1 MVATLAKMAVPT
13 YYIESQAAHEG
24 HEGEDPGDP
33 EAEGGYYTGGG
44 KERPGEWYNP
54 AGLFRLK
61 DGGLVRDKTF
71 YALAGGFSPGG
82 TSLVRNA
89 GSERRS
95 PGFDLTFSADKSISA
110 LWALSP
116 ADEREAIERAVI
128 DAARRALA
136 DTIFRHCATT
146 RVGAG
151 GRRVEPGAMLAATFL
166 HRTSRDGDPQLHVH
180 ATLFNLVK
188 THADGEF
195 RALHGY
201 PLYSWKMAAGA
212 AFRSHLA
219 YLMRRH
225 LGIEME
231 RHGPEGQYTRVA
243 AMDPDL
249 EQAWSKRRREIVETV
264 GGSLGEEALTN
275 PAQMAAA
282 TLATRRR
289 KGEGAT
295 TGEDLARFR
304 KEAAALVDLEAL
316 RQRVRETPVADVT
329 EAAIDRVREEVA
341 AIPARLARMDAVF
354 RQPDMVEKAEN
365 ALAGLVASDAAERWH
380 EFSLTAADLVP
391 LAYREPNADA
401 GMAHKRLF
409 TTRDTLEAE
418 QRLQRLSQSFVQAPV
433 VPAETVEA
441 KLQALRAEGKT
452 VSPEQTHAIH
462 HATSHRLA
470 LIEGAAGSG
479 KSHILHPLAQLWRG
493 EGKTVRALAVAWRTA
508 VDLGTDMQ
516 APPAAVYPFLRAV
529 ARGTKT
535 VDENTVLVV
544 DEAGM
549 LSVRQ
554 ALQLVELARTT
565 GCQLVLVG
573 DTQQQQPVEAG
584 PGLRLLR
591 DAVGSV
597 RIDHIRR
604 QLPDLEDWL
613 REVDSLSADEAAA
626 QATGRAA
633 RAAARARFREMN
645 RARAG
650 EKPITI
656 RRPWQRGVSA
666 LLRNGAM
673 DMAFKELHRRGRM
686 GLVDGKEE
694 ALHDLVARWAAYTG
708 EHPTHSTIVMA
719 RTRADVRALSVLL
732 RARHHAMGDRR
743 HKDDRSAIIR
753 VHRIGDRG
761 RATAVPLEVRL
772 GERLRIGATVYD
784 LGLYNGTIV
793 TVIGIEPRK
802 DGHCRL
808 TVQTADKRTVTFAP
822 EEIRNWLGET
832 ALDHGYATTVTA
844 AQGMTVDAAFLL
856 LDEAMARETT
866 YPACTRHRRHL
877 ELVADRQSVAVGLAG
892 ATPEGA
898 PGRTVGDDEILASLG
913 QLCGRSQPKA
923 AALDHLLAETR
934 REREGEIGRE
944 PTRQADG
951 LDPGT
956 AGPQDRR
963 RAPQADRAALRIV
976 AAADRRTRR
985 LADRATAVALA
996 ADMAEVERGWAAMP
1010 ALADPAVRRQLD
1022 RHRAVLHRVRVFLR
1036 RRRSGREDGQHHP
1049 RISGLGY
1056 VAFQSL
1062 HRRMQRPVRAR
1073 AADKAQRAAV
1083 ETRSLARR
1091 WAALRA
1097 RFDRDLPTILE
1108 DPEHAR
1114 LLRRTVAFGRETDR
1128 DTDWRS
1134 FLDGHYA
1141 ALGAA
1146 LDRAWRTGDRQG
1158 WWHAPVSPHKV
1169 SGYAPL
1175 RRRAE
1180 AFWSALNDG
1189 VLRPGD
1195 YKAASTLWR
1204 RRLNAAP
1211 SYRDVLIRLMQ
1222 TLGTEEGLM
1231 RRREAQLPGST
1242 LATRRLADHMAA
1254 LTAATHLEG
1263 LSEVVRRLVR
1273 QHRAAREAA
1282 GVTRTDAPWV
1292 SDRIIAAR
1300 VEARALN
1307 RLWQEIGTGTL
1318 ALLDRPDHGEVIAR
1332 TAAFAAKL
1340 EQRQPDTARKWRA
1353 LAEGHLRQLAR
1364 QLDEAFESD
1373 ARDVEA
1379 LDGWLRL
1386 PRRLDAFAALLA
1398 ALPPAMAER
1407 VGRADWQR
1415 RLAEAP
1421 SPVAVYERFVR
1432 DLAREEHTIREQET
1446 ARPGSTLATRRLADH
1461 MAVLAALASHDLLP
1475 AGEREGFQ
1483 RLLDAHREARVDAG
1497 VTAADHSDEIRQRNE
1512 ISRTI
1517 AEARAHLL
1525 KYPALLERAP
1535 KLPPDQQDSRVF
1547 RRMRRFF
1554 EDDMPPTKGLKDFD
1568 PDYRKW
1574 DLRAEL
1580 FVRKF
1585 RTWRADP
1592 ILRDLVDRRWIDMA
1606 DLIAEFEAIRHAYPE
1621 PYRIEIP
1628 DAFPASDQRH
1638 DSDRLAVLL
1647 RDVIRP
1653 VDERSRDAVVELARR
1668 NRAWPEETL
1677 AVFRSHAR
1685 QAANAGETRS
1695 LIRLSAGLPPHLG
1708 ASLRNLSE
1716 VTWQYQGED
1725 IERRR
1730 NLEQGYGVSY

>member
-24 HEGEDPGDP
+24 HEGAP

-61 DGGLVRDKTF
+61 DGGIVRDKTF

-82 TSLVRNA
+82 VKLVRNA

-110 LWALSP
+110 LWAISR
-116 ADEREAIERAVI
+116 EREALERAVI

-151 GRRVEPGAMLAATFL
+151 GCRVEAGAMLAATFL

-180 ATLFNLVK
+180 ATIFNLVK
-188 THADGEF
+188 TDADGLF

-219 YLMRRH
+219 YLMRTR

-243 AMDPDL
+243 AMDPEL

-289 KGEGAT
+289 KVEGAT
-295 TGEDLARFR
+295 TAEDLARFR
-304 KEAAALVDLEAL
+304 EEAAALVDLEAL
-316 RQRVRETPVADVT
+316 CQRVRETPVADVT
-329 EAAIDRVREEVA
+329 GEAIDRVRREVA

-354 RQPDMVEKAEN
+354 RLPDMVETVEN
-365 ALAGLVASDAAERWH
+365 ALAGLVARDAVERWH
-380 EFSLTAADLVP
+380 EFSLTGADLVP
-391 LAYREPNADA
+391 LAYREPNPDARA

-409 TTRDTLEAE
+409 TTCETLEAE
-418 QRLQRLSQSFVQAPV
+418 QRLKRLSQRYVADHAPV

-452 VSPEQTHAIH
+452 FSSEQTRAIH
-462 HATSHRLA
+462 HATAHRLA

-479 KSHILHPLAQLWRG
+479 KSHILHPLAALWRG

-516 APPAAVYPFLRAV
+516 APPSAVHPFLRAV
-529 ARGTKT
+529 AKGTKR

-554 ALQLVELARTT
+554 TLQLVALSRTT

-626 QATGRAA
+626 QAAGMDRAA
-633 RAAARARFREMN
+633 REAARARFRERN
-645 RARAG
+645 RERRRAG
-650 EKPITI
+650 EPPLTI

-673 DMAFKELHRRGRM
+673 DMAFRELHRRRRM

-732 RARHHAMGDRR
+732 RERHHGE

-761 RATAVPLEVRL
+761 RAVPLEVRL
-772 GERLRIGATVYD
+772 GERLRIGATVND

-793 TVIGIEPRK
+793 TVTGIEQHRR
-802 DGHCRL
+802 GRCRL
-808 TVQTADKRTVTFAP
+808 TVRTADRRRVTFAP
-822 EEIRNWLGET
+822 EQIRNWLG
-832 ALDHGYATTVTA
+832 ALDHGYAATVTS

-856 LDEAMARETT
+856 LDEGMARETT

-898 PGRTVGDDEILASLG
+898 PGRKVGDEEILASLG
-913 QLCGRSQPKA
+913 RLCGRSQPKA

-934 REREGEIGRE
+934 PERGRERGQEGEIGLASV
-944 PTRQADG
+944 PTGRADG
-951 LDPGT
+951 LG
-956 AGPQDRR
+956 GGSRR
-963 RAPQADRAALRIV
+963 RADRAALRIV

-996 ADMAEVERGWAAMP
+996 ADMEEVERNWAAMP
-1010 ALADPAVRRQLD
+1010 AVADPAARRQLD

-1036 RRRSGREDGQHHP
+1036 RRASGREDGKHHP
-1049 RISGLGY
+1049 RVSGLGY

-1062 HRRMQRPVRAR
+1062 HRRMQRRWVRR
-1073 AADKAQRAAV
+1073 LEADNERRKAEIQ
-1083 ETRSLARR
+1083 SLERD
-1091 WAALRA
+1091 WKAALRNGRTLSA
-1097 RFDRDLPTILE
+1097 E
-1108 DPEHAR
+1108 SVSGYGR
-1114 LLRRTVAFGRETDR
+1114 LLARAQAFT
-1128 DTDWRS
+1128 
-1134 FLDGHYA
+1134 LDD
-1141 ALGAA
+1141 GAA
-1146 LDRAWRTGDRQG
+1146 SARKDLQRLWSRRLDRA
-1158 WWHAPVSPHKV
+1158 
-1169 SGYAPL
+1169 
-1175 RRRAE
+1175 
-1180 AFWSALNDG
+1180 
-1189 VLRPGD
+1189 
-1195 YKAASTLWR
+1195 
-1204 RRLNAAP
+1204 P
-1211 SYRDVLIRLMQ
+1211 SYDDVLHRFV
-1222 TLGTEEGLM
+1222 EGLKAEDALITQ
-1231 RRREAQLPGST
+1231 REAQLPGST

-1254 LTAATHLEG
+1254 LNAAIHLEG
-1263 LSEVVRRLVR
+1263 LSEEVGLLRRLVR

-1292 SDRIIAAR
+1292 SDKVIARR

-1307 RLWQEIGTGTL
+1307 KAWRDIGTGTL
-1318 ALLDRPDHGEVIAR
+1318 ALLDCPDEIVAR
-1332 TAAFAAKL
+1332 TAAFAAEL
-1340 EQRQPDTARKWRA
+1340 ESRLPDSARKWRA

-1364 QLDEAFESD
+1364 QLDEAFEAGINES
-1373 ARDVEA
+1373 RDVVA
-1379 LDGWLRL
+1379 LDGYLRL
-1386 PRRLDAFAALLA
+1386 PGRVDAFTALLA

-1407 VGRADWQR
+1407 VGFDQADWQR
-1415 RLAEAP
+1415 RLTGVT

-1432 DLAREEHTIREQET
+1432 DLVREEHTIREQET

-1461 MAVLAALASHDLLP
+1461 MAVLQALASHDMLP
-1475 AGEREGFQ
+1475 AGEKAGFQ
-1483 RLLDAHREARVDAG
+1483 RLLDAHRQARVT
-1497 VTAADHSDEIRQRNE
+1497 VADQPSDEIRQRNE

-1525 KYPALLERAP
+1525 EYPALLERAP
-1535 KLPPDQQDSRVF
+1535 KPPPDKRDSRLLG
-1547 RRMRRFF
+1547 RMRRFF
-1554 EDDMPPTKGLKDFD
+1554 EDDIPPTKALKDFD
-1568 PDYRKW
+1568 PDYRRW
-1574 DLRAEL
+1574 DVRTEL

-1585 RTWRADP
+1585 RAWRADAS
-1592 ILRDLVDRRWIDMA
+1592 LRDHVDRRWIDMS
-1606 DLIAEFEAIRHAYPE
+1606 DLIAEFEAIRHVHPE
-1621 PYRIEIP
+1621 PYRIETP

-1638 DSDRLAVLL
+1638 DPDRLAVLL

-1653 VDERSRDAVVELARR
+1653 EDERNHDAVVELARR

-1685 QAANAGETRS
+1685 QAETRS

-1708 ASLRNLSE
+1708 ESLRNLSE

-1730 NLEQGYGVSY
+1730 NLEQEYGMAY

>member
-24 HEGEDPGDP
+24 HEGDP

-71 YALAGGFSPGG
+71 YALAGGFSPDG

-110 LWALSP
+110 LWAISR
-116 ADEREAIERAVI
+116 AEEREALERAVI

-146 RVGAG
+146 RVGAAG
-151 GRRVEPGAMLAATFL
+151 PNLRVEAGAMLAATFL

-180 ATLFNLVK
+180 ATIFNLVK
-188 THADGEF
+188 THADGLF

-219 YLMRRH
+219 YLMRTR

-243 AMDPDL
+243 AMDPEL

-264 GGSLGEEALTN
+264 GSSLGEAALTN
-275 PAQMAAA
+275 PARMAAA

-295 TGEDLARFR
+295 TAEDLARFR
-304 KEAAALVDLEAL
+304 EEAAALVDLEAL
-316 RQRVRETPVADVT
+316 RRRLHETPVADVT
-329 EAAIDRVREEVA
+329 GEAIDRVRREVA

-354 RQPDMVEKAEN
+354 RLPDMVETVEN
-365 ALAGLVASDAAERWH
+365 ALAGLVDDTERWH
-380 EFSLTAADLVP
+380 EFSLTGADLVP

-401 GMAHKRLF
+401 RAGMAHKRLF
-409 TTRDTLEAE
+409 TTRETLEAE
-418 QRLQRLSQSFVQAPV
+418 HRLKRLSQMFVPDQAPL
-433 VPAETVEA
+433 VPAERVEA

-452 VSPEQTHAIH
+452 FSPEQTRAIH
-462 HATSHRLA
+462 HATAHRLA

-479 KSHILHPLAQLWRG
+479 KSHILHPLAALWRG
-493 EGKTVRALAVAWRTA
+493 EGKTVCALAVAWRTA

-516 APPAAVYPFLRAV
+516 APPAAVHPFLRAV
-529 ARGTKT
+529 AKGTKT

-554 ALQLVELARTT
+554 ALQLVALSRTT

-613 REVDSLSADEAAA
+613 REGDSLSADEAAA
-626 QATGRAA
+626 QAAGMDRAA
-633 RAAARARFREMN
+633 REAARARFRERN
-645 RARAG
+645 RERRQAG
-650 EKPITI
+650 KPPLVI
-656 RRPWQRGVSA
+656 RRPWQRGISA

-673 DMAFKELHRRGRM
+673 DMAFRELHRRGRM

-694 ALHDLVARWAAYTG
+694 ALHDLVARWAAYTT

-732 RARHHAMGDRR
+732 RERHHAMGA

-761 RATAVPLEVRL
+761 RAVPLEVRL
-772 GERLRIGATVYD
+772 GERLRIGATVND

-793 TVIGIEPRK
+793 TVTGIEPHR
-802 DGHCRL
+802 GGCRL
-808 TVQTADKRTVTFAP
+808 TVRTADRRRVSFAP
-822 EEIRNWLGET
+822 EQIRNWLGET
-832 ALDHGYATTVTA
+832 ALDHGYAATVTS

-856 LDEAMARETT
+856 LDEGMARETT

-898 PGRTVGDDEILASLG
+898 PGRNVGDEEILAMLG

-934 REREGEIGRE
+934 PERGREREGEIGLASV
-944 PTRQADG
+944 PTGRG
-951 LDPGT
+951 LG
-956 AGPQDRR
+956 AGPPDRR
-963 RAPQADRAALRIV
+963 RADRAALRIV

-996 ADMAEVERGWAAMP
+996 ADMEEVERDWAAMP
-1010 ALADPAVRRQLD
+1010 PDPAAARRQLD

-1036 RRRSGREDGQHHP
+1036 RRRSGCEDGKHHP
-1049 RISGLGY
+1049 RVSGLGY
-1056 VAFQSL
+1056 DAFQSL
-1062 HRRMQRPVRAR
+1062 HRRMQRSVRE
-1073 AADKAQRAAV
+1073 ADNERRKAESQALERD
-1083 ETRSLARR
+1083 
-1091 WAALRA
+1091 WKKALRN
-1097 RFDRDLPTILE
+1097 
-1108 DPEHAR
+1108 
-1114 LLRRTVAFGRETDR
+1114 GR
-1128 DTDWRS
+1128 
-1134 FLDGHYA
+1134 
-1141 ALGAA
+1141 ALSAE
-1146 LDRAWRTGDRQG
+1146 
-1158 WWHAPVSPHKV
+1158 SV
-1169 SGYAPL
+1169 SGYGRLLA
-1175 RRRAE
+1175 RAQ
-1180 AFWSALNDG
+1180 AFLDTLDDG
-1189 VLRPGD
+1189 
-1195 YKAASTLWR
+1195 AASARKDLQRLWS
-1204 RRLNAAP
+1204 RRLDAAP
-1211 SYRDVLIRLMQ
+1211 SYDDVLHRFV
-1222 TLGTEEGLM
+1222 EGLKAEDALIT
-1231 RRREAQLPGST
+1231 RREAQLPGST

-1254 LTAATHLEG
+1254 LTAATRLEG
-1263 LSEVVRRLVR
+1263 LPEEVGRLGR
-1273 QHRAAREAA
+1273 QHREAREAA

-1292 SDRIIAAR
+1292 SDEIIARR

-1307 RLWQEIGTGTL
+1307 AAWRDIGTGTL
-1318 ALLDRPDHGEVIAR
+1318 ALLDRPDEIVAR
-1332 TAAFAAKL
+1332 TAAFAAEL
-1340 EQRQPDTARKWRA
+1340 EGRLPDSARKWRA

-1364 QLDEAFESD
+1364 QLDEAFENEG
-1373 ARDVEA
+1373 RDVVA
-1379 LDGWLRL
+1379 LDSWLRL
-1386 PRRLDAFAALLA
+1386 PRRVEAFAALLA
-1398 ALPPAMAER
+1398 ALPPTMAER
-1407 VGRADWQR
+1407 FDRTDWKR
-1415 RLAEAP
+1415 RLAELP

-1432 DLAREEHTIREQET
+1432 DLAREEHTIRAQET
-1446 ARPGSTLATRRLADH
+1446 ARPGSTLQTRRRH
-1461 MAVLAALASHDLLP
+1461 MAVLAALASHDCLP
-1475 AGEREGFQ
+1475 AGERAGFQ
-1483 RLLDAHREARVDAG
+1483 GLLDAHRQARTNAG
-1497 VTAADHSDEIRQRNE
+1497 VTATDQPWSSPDEVRARNE

-1525 KYPALLERAP
+1525 KYPVLLARAP
-1535 KLPPDQQDSRVF
+1535 KPPPDQQDSRLGIF

-1554 EDDMPPTKGLKDFD
+1554 EDDIPAAKAPHDFD
-1568 PDYRKW
+1568 PDYRRW
-1574 DLRAEL
+1574 DVRAEL

-1585 RTWRADP
+1585 RDWRADP
-1592 ILRDLVDRRWIDMA
+1592 ILRDHVDRRWIDMS
-1606 DLIAEFEAIRHAYPE
+1606 DLIAEFEAIRSAHPE
-1621 PYRIEIP
+1621 PYRIETP
-1628 DAFPASDQRH
+1628 DAFPARDQRH
-1638 DSDRLAVLL
+1638 DPDRLAVLL

-1653 VDERSRDAVVELARR
+1653 EDERNHDAVVELARR

-1677 AVFRSHAR
+1677 AVFRSYA
-1685 QAANAGETRS
+1685 QKAANAGETRS
-1695 LIRLSAGLPPHLG
+1695 LLSAGLPPHLG
-1708 ASLRNLSE
+1708 ESLRNLSE

-1730 NLEQGYGVSY
+1730 NLEQAYGISY